1 MNRWMG
7 VYLSLSVAFTASAQ
21 SIALNGTISNESGK
35 PIAGAIVSLSN
46 QSPQDTTD
54 ENGRYALTSAGM
66 TNHVVMR
73 LGADHISLRNGI
85 ISLFLAKSVAVRID
99 LFDLQGRLLAQ
110 LFNRHVAA
118 GDYRFEI
125 GRAVSAQLTVISVT
139 IGQHTSTFRYIPG
152 PVGNSFDSYG
162 MAQPDGKTQAL
173 INVPASMDTLVVWK
187 PGYVL
192 GLKPV
197 ASYQGEEDIT
207 LDSITLGRFSFFVTS
222 IEAVLE
228 LSGNDSGF
236 GGDFRFGMTGP
247 GAGLRGA
254 DSICSCIAEK
264 SMPGSSV
271 KLWRAFLSVTADAK
285 GRQVNAIERIGN
297 GPWYDRLGR
306 LLAPTRADL
315 INERPMNGDPVIKN
329 DLPNEDG
336 IPNHKPDGINT
347 VDNHHFVTGSSVNGT
362 LYNATATCED
372 WTSVTAS
379 GSPRCGFS
387 WPRGSGGGMMGG
399 VHWISGFDAGGCARG
414 IELVL
419 NNLNSKIIGNAG
431 GYGGFYCFA
440 LTP

>member
-7 VYLSLSVAFTASAQ
+7 AYFSLAIAFAVSAQ
-21 SIALNGTISNESGK
+21 SIALNGTISNESGA
-35 PIAGAIVSLSN
+35 PVAGAIVSLSN
-46 QSPQDTTD
+46 QPSQDTTD
-54 ENGRYALTSAGM
+54 ENGQYTLAGAGS
-66 TNHVVMR
+66 TNRAVPR
-73 LGADHISLRNGI
+73 PGADHISFGNGI
-85 ISLFLAKSVAVRID
+85 VSLSLAKSGPVRID
-99 LFDLQGRLLAQ
+99 LLDLRGRMVVRLL
-110 LFNRHVAA
+110 NRNVAA

-125 GRAVSAQLTVISVT
+125 GRISAQLTVISVT
-139 IGQHTSTFRYIPG
+139 IGQRASTFRYIPG
-152 PVGNSFDSYG
+152 PEGSRFDS
-162 MAQPDGKTQAL
+162 PDGAQSNGKSPVL
-173 INVPASMDTLVVWK
+173 VNVPAGDTLVVWK

-192 GLKPV
+192 GLKPIT
-197 ASYQGEEDIT
+197 SYQGEENLS
-207 LDSITLGRFSFFVTS
+207 LDSITLPRFSFFITS
-222 IEAVLE
+222 LNAILE
-228 LSGNDSGF
+228 LSKSDSGF

-271 KLWRAFLSVTADAK
+271 KLWRAFLSVNADAK
-285 GRQVNAIERIGN
+285 GRQVNAIDRIGS

-306 LLAPTRADL
+306 LLAPTRSDL

-379 GSPRCGFS
+379 GRPRCGFA

-399 VHWISGFDAGGCARG
+399 THWISGFDAGGCAKG
-414 IELVL
+414 IELVV
-419 NNLNSKIIGNAG
+419 NNLNSPIIGNAG

>member
-7 VYLSLSVAFTASAQ
+7 AYLSLAIAFAASAQ
-21 SIALNGTISNESGK
+21 SIALNGAISNETGK

-46 QSPQDTTD
+46 QPLQDTTD
-54 ENGRYALTSAGM
+54 ENGQYTLAGASI
-66 TNHVVMR
+66 TDRVVQQ
-73 LGADHISLRNGI
+73 LGADHISLRKGI
-85 ISLFLAKSVAVRID
+85 ISLFLAESGPVRID
-99 LFDLQGRLLAQ
+99 LLDLQGRIVARLL
-110 LFNRHVAA
+110 NRHVAG

-125 GRAVSAQLTVISVT
+125 GRISAQLMVISVT
-139 IGQHTSTFRYIPG
+139 IGQRTSTFCYIPG
-152 PVGNSFDSYG
+152 PEGSRFNSPRG
-162 MAQPDGKTQAL
+162 AQPNGKTCVL
-173 INVPASMDTLVVWK
+173 VTVPASMDTLVVWK
-187 PGYVL
+187 SGYVL
-192 GLKPV
+192 GLNPIT
-197 ASYQGEEDIT
+197 SYQGVVNDT
-207 LDSITLGRFSFFVTS
+207 LDSISLGRFSFFVIS
-222 IEAVLE
+222 LNAILE
-228 LSGNDSGF
+228 LSKSDSGF

-285 GRQVNAIERIGN
+285 GRQVNAVDRVGS

-347 VDNHHFVTGSSVNGT
+347 VDNHHFVTGSKPDGT
-362 LYNATATCED
+362 IYSATTTCED
-372 WTSVTAS
+372 WTSKTAS
-379 GSPRCGFS
+379 GKPRCGFA
-387 WPRGSGGGMMGG
+387 WPRGSGGGLMGG
-399 VHWISGFDAGGCARG
+399 TNWLSGFDAGGCAAG
-414 IELVL
+414 IELVV
-419 NNLNSKIIGNAG
+419 NNLNSPIIGNAG